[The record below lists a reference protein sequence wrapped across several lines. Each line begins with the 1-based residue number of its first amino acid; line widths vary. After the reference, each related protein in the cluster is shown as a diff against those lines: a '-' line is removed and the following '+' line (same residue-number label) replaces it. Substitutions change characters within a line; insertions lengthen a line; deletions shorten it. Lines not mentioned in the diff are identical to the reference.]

1 MSVFTTKQAIRNS
14 CIKLLNEC
22 PSNHQITVKDIVE
35 DCGINRNSFYYHYQD
50 LPSLVEEIFTD
61 EADALIKN
69 FPRIDSIE
77 AGLKT
82 AVSFA
87 LENKK
92 MILHLYHSKNREMYE
107 QYLWRICCHV
117 AETYINTAFSKYSIS
132 ESDKNTI
139 IRFHKC
145 ECFGIIMDW
154 VSSGMKSDILENMHR
169 ICEIRKGMT
178 KEMFRRCEKDFS
190 DKNQ

>member
-1 MSVFTTKQAIRNS
+1 MSVFTTQQAIRNS

-35 DCGINRNSFYYHYQD
+35 DCGINRNSFYYHYHD

-61 EADALIKN
+61 EADALIRD
-69 FPRIDSIE
+69 FPRIDTIE
-77 AGLKT
+77 EGLKT

-92 MILHLYHSKNREMYE
+92 MILHLYNSKNREMYE
-107 QYLWRICCHV
+107 HYLWRICHHI
-117 AETYINTAFSKYSIS
+117 AEAYINTAFSEYAIS

-139 IRFHKC
+139 IHFHQC
-145 ECFGIIMDW
+145 ECFGIIMNW
-154 VSSGMKSDILENMHR
+154 VSSGMKSDILENIHR
-169 ICEIRKGMT
+169 LCEIRKGMT
-178 KEMFRRCEKDFS
+178 KEMFQRCEEVFL
-190 DKNQ
+190 DKNE